1 MPSRGELSGQEWSNV
16 VFTSHKQ
23 PTPPRQKQPE
33 RPQQQEDDAK
43 HKRVTHELKSAIMQA
58 RCAKGLTQKE
68 LGMQMQCDA
77 KTIQMYETGRTIPD
91 NAFIAKLERTLG
103 AKLPRV

>member
-23 PTPPRQKQPE
+23 PTPPRQKQTPH
-33 RPQQQEDDAK
+33 PQEDDAQQQ

-77 KTIQMYETGRTIPD
+77 KTIQMYETGRTIPN